1 MVISFLTTH
10 RQDSPDS
17 NTNRPACSQLLKHN
31 INTNKS
37 YEYYILPY
45 TYINTITI
53 IYYIDEKCRKKVA
66 IMVLK
71 QKVLLKFCLYISD
84 KTNS

>member
-1 MVISFLTTH
+1 MVISFITTH

-53 IYYIDEKCRKKVA
+53 IYYSDKKCRKKSSNNGFETKGA
-66 IMVLK
+66 IEI
-71 QKVLLKFCLYISD
+71 LLIHF
-84 KTNS
+84 